1 MYVKK
6 YRPGR
11 RSPWAVYDAQGVLIC
26 LCVYKK
32 GAEAVAARLR
42 EATAQAEK
50 PVATA
55 RRGAE
60 LCEK

>member
-1 MYVKK
+1 MQVKK

-11 RSPWAVYDAQGVLIC
+11 RSPWAVYDERGALIC

-42 EATAQAEK
+42 EASAQAEK
-50 PVATA
+50 PLAAPLA
-55 RRGAE
+55 RPRGE
-60 LCEK
+60 G

>member
-1 MYVKK
+1 MYAVR

-11 RSPWAVYDAQGVLIC
+11 CSPWAVYDSQGVLVC

-42 EATAQAEK
+42 EASAQAEK
-50 PVATA
+50 PLAAPLA
-55 RRGAE
+55 RPRGE
-60 LCEK
+60 G